1 MKNDLNNKKRQF
13 VRCAFYDQTTM
24 QKQFEKMAAQ
34 GWLIEKISGYFWTYR
49 KIEPTNLHIT
59 VTYFPSASEFD
70 PGPSEKQQM
79 MEEFAA
85 RDGWK
90 LLTRWGQIQVFCN
103 EAEDPTPIETDPV
116 TQVNTIWRAMK
127 KNLIP
132 SHLMILALCLYQLV
146 FNGYRF
152 FTEMVDFLSTPYLLA
167 SIPIWVLLLLAEI
180 IEIITCFRWHRKA
193 KPAAD
198 NGIFLPVKTN
208 RFLTFALILS
218 GLIILINTLQLPTG
232 FRTFSLVWIVVVF
245 SIILIGNL
253 AKKGLKHAGAS
264 KGTNYTL
271 TILLITILTFVFLG
285 VLTFFIIRHGIND
298 GRTPI
303 DSYERNGWKFEIYD
317 EPMPL
322 YVEDLMEIGDS
333 TWSRERNRHNETF
346 LISRSE
352 YRQDHVKGGPEGLR
366 DLSYTIVD
374 IKLPFLYNI
383 VKKAMLNERQDEI
396 HGDVVFIDHYEQ
408 IDAEIWEASAAYQLH
423 WSDSVLDTYLVCW
436 ENRIVEI
443 KFYWDPTPEQI
454 TIVVD
459 KLKNSE
465 Y

>member
-1 MKNDLNNKKRQF
+1 MRDTKRQF

-24 QKQFEKMAAQ
+24 QKQFEKMAAE
-34 GWLIEKISGYFWTYR
+34 GWLIEKISAYFWTYR
-49 KIEPTNLHIT
+49 RIEPTNLHIT

-70 PGPSEKQQM
+70 PGPSDNQQM

-90 LLTRWGQIQVFCN
+90 LLTRWGQIQVFYN
-103 EAEDPTPIETDPV
+103 ESANPTPIETDPV

-132 SHLMILALCLYQLV
+132 SHLMVLALCVYQLI
-146 FNGYRF
+146 FNGYRI

-232 FRTFSLVWIVVVF
+232 FRTFSLIWIVIVF

-253 AKKGLKHAGAS
+253 AKKGLKRAGAS

-285 VLTFFIIRHGIND
+285 VLTFYIIRNGIDD
-298 GRTPI
+298 GRTPV
-303 DSYERNGWKFEIYD
+303 DSYDRNGWTFEIYG

-333 TWSRERNRHNETF
+333 TWSRERNKHNETF
-346 LISRSE
+346 MISRSE
-352 YRQDHVKGGPEGLR
+352 YRQNHVKGGPEGLK

-374 IKLPFLYNI
+374 IKQPFLYDI
-383 VKKAMLNERQDEI
+383 VKKSMLNERQDEV
-396 HGDVVFIDHYEQ
+396 HGDIVFIDHYEP
-408 IDAEIWEASAAYQLH
+408 IDAGIWEASAAYQLH
-423 WSDSVLDTYLVCW
+423 WSDSILDTYLICW

-454 TIVVD
+454 EIVVE
-459 KLKNSE
+459 KLKK
-465 Y
+465 